1 MEFDLIIDSHSHW
14 GPSLSMGTEVT
25 TAELQRQLKQSG
37 VNYVV
42 LIPFPSTAIASNDIN
57 VRLLEE
63 TKRIRS
69 FLPYHYIRECFEAEG
84 FDPIPTEYYGGK
96 WHWMRGWQD
105 CASNYEVLRDS
116 ALPGL
121 IEKLRVISKP
131 IVFEEDLDFTV
142 KFVQMADGL
151 TLIIPH
157 LGLLGGDPYDFLEA
171 FKDNESIYFDTALAS
186 REQIRK
192 FVETV
197 GPERVLFGSDIPFS
211 SMATEL
217 DKVLSLPISRED
229 KELILAKNVIRLAKL
244 EDLVG

>member
-37 VNYVV
+37 ISYVV
-42 LIPFPSTAIASNDIN
+42 LIPFPSTAIAKNDIN

-63 TKRIRS
+63 TGRIKS
-69 FLPYHYIRECFEAEG
+69 FIPYHYIRENYDAEG
-84 FDPIPTEYYGGK
+84 FNPIPHEYYGGK

-105 CASNYEVLRDS
+105 AASNYQVLDDP

-121 IEKLRVISKP
+121 IEKLRTIKKP
-131 IVFEEDLDFTV
+131 IVFEEDLDFTE
-142 KFVQMADGL
+142 KFVDMAFGV

-157 LGLLGGDPYDFLEA
+157 LGLLGGNPYDFLRA
-171 FKDNESIYFDTALAS
+171 FKENESICFDTALAS

-192 FVETV
+192 FVETI
-197 GPERVLFGSDIPFS
+197 GPERVIFGSDVPFG
-211 SMATEL
+211 SMHSEL
-217 DKVLSLPISRED
+217 EKILSLTISHGD
-229 KELILAKNVIRLAKL
+229 KELLLFKNIIRLAKL
-244 EDLVG
+244 DITTT

>member
-14 GPSLSMGTEVT
+14 GKSLSMGTEVT
-25 TAELQRQLKQSG
+25 TAELQRQLKESG
-37 VNYVV
+37 ISHVV

-57 VRLLEE
+57 VKLLEE
-63 TKRIRS
+63 TKRVKRFI
-69 FLPYHYIRECFEAEG
+69 PYHYIRENFEVNG
-84 FDPIPTEYYGGK
+84 FDPIPREYQGGK

-105 CASNYEVLRDS
+105 TASNYKVLDDQ

-121 IEKLRVISKP
+121 IEKLRTINKP

-142 KFVQMADGL
+142 KFVDMAEDV

-157 LGLLGGDPYDFLEA
+157 LGLLGGNPYDFLRA

-192 FVETV
+192 FVETI
-197 GPERVLFGSDIPFS
+197 GPERVIFGSDVPFG
-211 SMATEL
+211 SMRSEL
-217 DKVLSLPISRED
+217 EKVLSLSIPHED
-229 KELILAKNVIRLAKL
+229 KELLLFKNIINLARLNIPL
-244 EDLVG
+244 P